1 MSGGDVVTKS
11 LAAAVS
17 IITDSSLYWLTATLA
32 AITSVA
38 HLTAQQMYD
47 AYLPLLAKTHWKTH
61 AVAAGTSHLLDAKS
75 PSTSRC
81 FSLPSAFGFGFGA
94 AGRERS
100 SASVDSGR
108 DLGGVASAAPAAAGD
123 EIRMPGVVAS
133 SEGLVVDAAAGAT
146 GAGAAEV
153 DGVSLLK
160 RVARMRQSVASEL
173 AFVAPSL
180 GFLSLVVVTFVQLV
194 WVFTVSDTLLSPRL
208 CVLTAGLWG
217 FLFGIAGLSGLR
229 KRPGFPFQKGDGSV
243 RAAVSTLSKLGFRRS
258 WLTVRLLCK
267 HHPEMGRL
275 MLGQLL
281 SAITNGTV
289 LASYTVFIQR
299 ELNATGQDIILIL
312 LIGAVVSVLS
322 ITAFTRVVGRFSHKS
337 LKWLFV
343 LVKAVSPVWPV
354 WVSLGFRQRWEM
366 FVVVAGA
373 SVLNPIILPLLR
385 SIFQQALPQGYE
397 ASLFSLLGVC
407 NVSFMWIGSLVIAAS
422 LRITG
427 SMRMG
432 FLFVNLF
439 VLVAMVLFVRF
450 DFDKAQEDRKKIE
463 ESEEFANGEFT
474 ELRTGLA
481 AVEVGEGA

>member
-38 HLTAQQMYD
+38 HLSAQQMYD

-108 DLGGVASAAPAAAGD
+108 DLGGVASAAPAAGSV
-123 EIRMPGVVAS
+123 PGGVAS
-133 SEGLVVDAAAGAT
+133 SEGLVVDAAAGA
-146 GAGAAEV
+146 GAAEV
-153 DGVSLLK
+153 DGVSLLE

-180 GFLSLVVVTFVQLV
+180 GFLSLFVVTFVQLV
-194 WVFTVSDTLLSPRL
+194 WVLTVSDTLLSPRL

-243 RAAVSTLSKLGFRRS
+243 RAAVSTLSNLGFRRS
-258 WLTVRLLCK
+258 WLTVRLLCR

-299 ELNATGQDIILIL
+299 ELNATGQDLILIL

-322 ITAFTRVVGRFSHKS
+322 INAFTRVVGRFSHKS

-366 FVVVAGA
+366 FVLVAGA

-407 NVSFMWIGSLVIAAS
+407 NVSFTWIGSLVIAAS
-422 LRITG
+422 LSITG

-432 FLFVNLF
+432 FLFVDLF
-439 VLVAMVLFVRF
+439 VLVGIVLFVRF
-450 DFDKAQEDRKKIE
+450 DVDKAQEDRKKIE

-481 AVEVGEGA
+481 AVEIGEGA